1 QQPGGVPP
9 HRERRTGQPHRG
21 VLVAGGP
28 CHPRSLPWRRRR
40 VHRCDAREPLPRR
53 PGRREQLRGG
63 TPLPL
68 ADLLLR
74 PADPAMRGRR
84 LLGPALAGVALLAS
98 ALPAQRAPLRS
109 GLWFELGRGTGNIRI
124 SCTTCERPTSLFGGS
139 GFLRIGGSLSRKV
152 LLSLEVF
159 SLLDDRFEARGTDS
173 TVTLETYA
181 VGPTVL
187 WYPWSSGFHLSAGM
201 GVAGVELALP

>member
-1 QQPGGVPP
+1 
-9 HRERRTGQPHRG
+9 
-21 VLVAGGP
+21 
-28 CHPRSLPWRRRR
+28 
-40 VHRCDAREPLPRR
+40 
-53 PGRREQLRGG
+53 
-63 TPLPL
+63 
-68 ADLLLR
+68 
-74 PADPAMRGRR
+74 MRGFR

-201 GVAGVELALP
+201 GVAGVELALPVTEDVPELLASGTGVGVHFGVGLDVPLWRKLSTSASFGVYYSAIGDVPITENVVDDVISTGYHVSIALVLR

>member
-1 QQPGGVPP
+1 
-9 HRERRTGQPHRG
+9 
-21 VLVAGGP
+21 
-28 CHPRSLPWRRRR
+28 
-40 VHRCDAREPLPRR
+40 
-53 PGRREQLRGG
+53 
-63 TPLPL
+63 
-68 ADLLLR
+68 
-74 PADPAMRGRR
+74 MRGRR

-201 GVAGVELALP
+201 GVAGVELALPVTEDVPELLASGTGVGVEFTGATRESRYLDTPAAVNSFGEARLFLSLTSFSGPRTLP